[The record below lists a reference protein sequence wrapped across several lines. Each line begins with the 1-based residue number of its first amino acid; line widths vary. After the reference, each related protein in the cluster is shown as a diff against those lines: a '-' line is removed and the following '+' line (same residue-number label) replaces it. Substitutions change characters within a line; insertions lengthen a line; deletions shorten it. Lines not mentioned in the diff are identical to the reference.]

1 MLNIQKIDWSSFLV
15 GRVILGLYFFVFGFG
30 KIFTYEDIQALM
42 VLKEVPLVA
51 ITLPMTITIQ
61 TVFGLLIIFGKHLR
75 LSGLILFILTIL
87 INYYIHNFWDLAGDP
102 SQAHEMQNFIKNTGN
117 CWWTFN
123 SFNKKKYLVCLPWNS
138 MHSTYFIT

>member
-42 VLKEVPLVA
+42 VVKEVPLVA

-75 LSGLILFILTIL
+75 LSGLMLFILTIL

-102 SQAHEMQNFIKNTGN
+102 SQAHEMQNFIKNTAIAGGLLILS
-117 CWWTFN
+117 T
-123 SFNKKKYLVCLPWNS
+123 KKN
-138 MHSTYFIT
+138 I

>member
-51 ITLPMTITIQ
+51 IALPMTITIQ

-75 LSGLILFILTIL
+75 LSGLMLFILTIL

-102 SQAHEMQNFIKNTGN
+102 SQAHEMQNFIKNTAIAGGLLILS
-117 CWWTFN
+117 T
-123 SFNKKKYLVCLPWNS
+123 KKN
-138 MHSTYFIT
+138 I

>member
-75 LSGLILFILTIL
+75 LSGLMLFILTIL

-102 SQAHEMQNFIKNTGN
+102 SQAHEMQNFIKNTAIAGG
-117 CWWTFN
+117 
-123 SFNKKKYLVCLPWNS
+123 LLIL
-138 MHSTYFIT
+138 STKENI

>member
-51 ITLPMTITIQ
+51 ITLPMTVTIQ
-61 TVFGLLIIFGKHLR
+61 TVFGFLIIFGKHLR

-102 SQAHEMQNFIKNTGN
+102 SQAHEMQNFIKNTAIAGGLLILS
-117 CWWTFN
+117 T
-123 SFNKKKYLVCLPWNS
+123 KKN
-138 MHSTYFIT
+138 I

>member
-61 TVFGLLIIFGKHLR
+61 TVFGLLIIFGKYLR
-75 LSGLILFILTIL
+75 LSGLVLFILTLL
-87 INYYIHNFWDLAGDP
+87 INYYIHNFWDLAGDQ
-102 SQAHEMQNFIKNTGN
+102 SQAHEMQNFIKNTAIAGGLLILS
-117 CWWTFN
+117 T
-123 SFNKKKYLVCLPWNS
+123 KKN
-138 MHSTYFIT
+138 I

>member
-42 VLKEVPLVA
+42 VLKEVPMVA

-87 INYYIHNFWDLAGDP
+87 INYYIHNFWDMAGDP
-102 SQAHEMQNFIKNTGN
+102 SQAHEMQNFIKNTAIAGGLLILS
-117 CWWTFN
+117 T
-123 SFNKKKYLVCLPWNS
+123 KKN
-138 MHSTYFIT
+138 I